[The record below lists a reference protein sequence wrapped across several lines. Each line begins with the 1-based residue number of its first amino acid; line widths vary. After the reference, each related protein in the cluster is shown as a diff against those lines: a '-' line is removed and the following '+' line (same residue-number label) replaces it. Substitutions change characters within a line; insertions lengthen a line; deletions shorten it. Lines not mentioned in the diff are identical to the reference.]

1 MGIKKIIL
9 ALFFI
14 GIIAVSISSVNAG
27 EKVTVK
33 ETTFELPDDAKITQ
47 AQDDL
52 VSFEASEG
60 MKGFIG
66 YIDHEELLSFTK
78 NDTDYYVES
87 MNNTG
92 PQTYFFMDKSMQIWG
107 DLMTFNENGHNFIFE
122 VYYNET
128 VDPSSSEDKMNMTL
142 QEIIDFYD
150 KNPTMQAVYS
160 T

>member
-1 MGIKKIIL
+1 MKKIIL

-14 GIIAVSISSVNAG
+14 GIIAVSISTVSAG

-33 ETTFELPDDAKITQ
+33 ETIFELPDDAKITQ
-47 AQDDL
+47 EQDDL

-66 YIDHEELLSFTK
+66 YIEHEELLSFTK

-87 MNNTG
+87 MNTTG

-107 DLMTFNENGHNFIFE
+107 DLMTFNTNGHNFIFE
-122 VYYNET
+122 VYSNET
-128 VDPSSSEDKMNMTL
+128 LDTSSSEEKMNMTL
-142 QEIIDFYD
+142 QEIIEFYD
-150 KNPTMQAVYS
+150 KNSYIEAVYN